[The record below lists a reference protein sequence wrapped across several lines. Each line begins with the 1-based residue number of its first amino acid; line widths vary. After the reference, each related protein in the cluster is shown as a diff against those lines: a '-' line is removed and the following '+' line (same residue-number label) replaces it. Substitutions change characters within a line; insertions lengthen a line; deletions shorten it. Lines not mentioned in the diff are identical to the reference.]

1 MTLTVGGRRPER
13 REVWNR
19 LTGYACGQGQPAP
32 PVIHLHGSI
41 PCPFGFGYIF
51 ADADDDEDDHLNHL
65 RRHKM
70 VMIHTLYSHLGL
82 GNTLPFLLPT
92 SFIIGLD
99 SWRPRKFPVH
109 TFIYIHTPCRLHPH
123 RHGLCQGCSRAG
135 REERWVQWPSMGGS
149 WTRREVGA
157 VGLNGGEVDAGGW

>member
-1 MTLTVGGRRPER
+1 M
-13 REVWNR
+13 WNR
-19 LTGYACGQGQPAP
+19 LSGYACGQGQPAP

-51 ADADDDEDDHLNHL
+51 TDADDAEDDEDDHLNHL

-70 VMIHTLYSHLGL
+70 VLIHIFYSHLGL

-92 SFIIGLD
+92 SFIHTGLD
-99 SWRPRKFPVH
+99 SWRPRKFLVH
-109 TFIYIHTPCRLHPH
+109 TFIYIHTPQASSASAWTSPGMQL
-123 RHGLCQGCSRAG
+123 
-135 REERWVQWPSMGGS
+135 S

-157 VGLNGGEVDAGGW
+157 VALIGGEVDAGGW